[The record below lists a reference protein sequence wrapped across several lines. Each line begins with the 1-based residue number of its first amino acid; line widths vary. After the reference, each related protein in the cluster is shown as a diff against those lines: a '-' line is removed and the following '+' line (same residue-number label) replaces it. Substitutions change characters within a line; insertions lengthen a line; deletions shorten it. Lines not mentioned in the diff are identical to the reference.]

1 MIIPGFQTGCNC
13 TKVFH
18 LLAIQKLLNL
28 GLNGTVLFSYKNLK
42 IVRLNLSY
50 WKYFLRKN

>member
-1 MIIPGFQTGCNC
+1 MIIPGFQTGYNC

-28 GLNGTVLFSYKNLK
+28 GLNGTVLFFYKNLK